1 LLQRE
6 EILMKMRRRE
16 LLGMAGLAPA
26 LALASG
32 QESTTPAP
40 TGSRLVLTDFQ
51 QPEPVMIDD
60 CAWRGFSDRVMGG
73 VSNGNVEQDT
83 VDGRRCLRMT
93 GWVTRDSGG
102 GFIQMAM
109 YLGGRT
115 GSFDASAYKGLEFL
129 VHGNN
134 EDYNIHIRTADVRWY
149 SQSYR
154 ATVYAEPNWQTIRLP
169 WSAFEPNQIDEPL
182 DTTRILRIGMLGWMR
197 EFEADLSVA
206 EVALYS

>member
-1 LLQRE
+1 MNME
-6 EILMKMRRRE
+6 RRK

-26 LALASG
+26 LALAKG
-32 QESTTPAP
+32 ADEPVAAAPA
-40 TGSRLVLTDFQ
+40 GSRLVLTDFQ
-51 QPEPVMIDD
+51 APEPVMIDN

-73 VSNGNVEQDT
+73 VSDGNVEAAE
-83 VDGRRCLRMT
+83 VGGRRCLRMT
-93 GWVTRDSGG
+93 GRVTRDSGG

-109 YLGGRT
+109 YLGGRN
-115 GSFDASAYKGLEFL
+115 SAFDASAYNGLEFL
-129 VHGNN
+129 VYGND

-154 ATVYAEPNWQTIRLP
+154 ATIHATPEWQTIRLP

-182 DTTRILRIGMLGWMR
+182 DTAGIMRVGLLGWMR

-206 EVALYS
+206 EVALYA